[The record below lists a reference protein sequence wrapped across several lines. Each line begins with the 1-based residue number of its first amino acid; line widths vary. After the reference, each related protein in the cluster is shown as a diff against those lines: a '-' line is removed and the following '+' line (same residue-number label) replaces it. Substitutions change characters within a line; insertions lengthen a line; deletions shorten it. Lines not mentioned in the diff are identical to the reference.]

1 MTLHDQTLMTLT
13 MRLTHVARA
22 YKAAA
27 DRMAGDFDLSHAT
40 AWPMIMISRMGDGVR
55 PGAVADAL
63 GLEPPSLVRVLD
75 QLIQAGLVE
84 RRDDASDRRAKTL
97 HLTPNGR
104 DRAERLEA
112 ALRPFRASLF
122 AGIDKTDIIACTN
135 VLSALDEAITALDS
149 TEHDAKPA

>member
-22 YKAAA
+22 YKSAA
-27 DRMAGDFDLSHAT
+27 DKMAGDFDLSHAT

-75 QLIQAGLVE
+75 QLVQAGLVE
-84 RRDDASDRRAKTL
+84 RHDDASDRRAKTL
-97 HLTPNGR
+97 HLTANGR
-104 DRAERLEA
+104 NRAAQLEE

-122 AGIDKTDIIACTN
+122 AGIDPADIAICAS
-135 VLSALDEAITALDS
+135 VLTRLDDAISAFGSAA
-149 TEHDAKPA
+149 

>member
-1 MTLHDQTLMTLT
+1 MTLHDQTLMNLT

-75 QLIQAGLVE
+75 QLILAGLVE

-122 AGIDKTDIIACTN
+122 AGIATADIAACTS
-135 VLSALDEAITALDS
+135 VLSALDDAITALGA
-149 TEHDAKPA
+149 TQRDANPT

>member
-1 MTLHDQTLMTLT
+1 MTLNDQTLMTLT

-27 DRMAGDFDLSHAT
+27 DKMAGDFDLSHAT
-40 AWPMIMISRMGDGVR
+40 AWPMMMISRMGDGVR
-55 PGAVADAL
+55 PGAVAEAL

-75 QLIQAGLVE
+75 QLVQAGLVE

-112 ALRPFRASLF
+112 ALRPFRAGLF
-122 AGIDKTDIIACTN
+122 ADIAKADIATCTS
-135 VLSALDEAITALDS
+135 VLSALDDAITALGN
-149 TEHDAKPA
+149 TQRDANPT

>member
-1 MTLHDQTLMTLT
+1 MTLT

-55 PGAVADAL
+55 PGAVAEAL

-75 QLIQAGLVE
+75 QLVLAGLVE
-84 RRDDASDRRAKTL
+84 RHDDASDRRAKTL

-104 DRAERLEA
+104 DRAARLED

-122 AGIDKTDIIACTN
+122 AGVSEADIATCTS
-135 VLSALDEAITALDS
+135 VLSALDDAITAS
-149 TEHDAKPA
+149 GSSRSDADPA